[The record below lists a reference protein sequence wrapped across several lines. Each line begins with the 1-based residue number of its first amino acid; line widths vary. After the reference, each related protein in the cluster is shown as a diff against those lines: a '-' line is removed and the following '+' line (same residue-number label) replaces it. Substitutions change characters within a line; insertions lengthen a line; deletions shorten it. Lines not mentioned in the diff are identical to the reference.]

1 MQINSLYLYP
11 NYLDVYTNSPGSW
24 TTERYRRVYNRNLK
38 IYRSVDNRIDLQ
50 VRNSDQKPQN
60 ISNYHLVFNIL
71 TREGDDLLLSKDCT
85 SVSGT
90 GGRVYVSL
98 SEEDLYN
105 IENGFYNYSI
115 VRETRNYADSVDP
128 DYIVTEKSVLY
139 FDSQYGAIGT
149 LEVSGDVLG
158 NAEPSV
164 VIDKFNYVNPATL
177 GQPEPEYYV
186 SSIIDTNQA
195 IVTADS
201 IHTFQF
207 YTTDYEGSVTIEGS
221 LEDGAIPSNWVT
233 ISSNSIDPGTNE
245 FSISNQP
252 TVYKNV
258 TGKWNFFRIK
268 HFPTSGTLD
277 KILYR

>member
-1 MQINSLYLYP
+1 MQTNSIYLYP
-11 NYLDVYTNSPGSW
+11 NYLDVYTNSSGSW

-50 VRNSDQKPQN
+50 VRNADQKPNN

-71 TREGDDLLLSKDCT
+71 TMEGEDLILSKDCT
-85 SVSGT
+85 LVSGT
-90 GGRVYVSL
+90 GGRVYVNI
-98 SEEDLYN
+98 SEEDLYD
-105 IENGFYNYSI
+105 IENGYYHYSI
-115 VRETRNYADSVDP
+115 TKELRNYDSNISP
-128 DYIVTEKSVLY
+128 DYTVTEKSPLY

-158 NAEPSV
+158 TAEPSV

-186 SSIIDTNQA
+186 SSIIDTKQN
-195 IVTADS
+195 IITADS

-221 LEDGAIPSNWVT
+221 LEEGAIPSNWVT
-233 ISSNSIDPGTNE
+233 ISSNSIDPGVNE
-245 FSISNQP
+245 FTISNQP

>member
-1 MQINSLYLYP
+1 MQTNSIYLYP
-11 NYLDVYTNSPGSW
+11 NYLDVYTNSSGSW

-50 VRNSDQKPQN
+50 VRNADQKPNN

-71 TREGDDLLLSKDCT
+71 TMEGEDLILSKDCT
-85 SVSGT
+85 LVSGT
-90 GGRVYVSL
+90 GGRVYVNI
-98 SEEDLYN
+98 SEEDLYD
-105 IENGFYNYSI
+105 IENGYYHYSI
-115 VRETRNYADSVDP
+115 TKELRNYDSNISP
-128 DYIVTEKSVLY
+128 DYTVTEKSPLY

-158 NAEPSV
+158 TAEPSV

-177 GQPEPEYYV
+177 GQSEPEYYV
-186 SSIIDTNQA
+186 SSIIDTKQN
-195 IVTADS
+195 IITADS

-221 LEDGAIPSNWVT
+221 LEQGAIPSNWVT
-233 ISSNSIDPGTNE
+233 ISSNSIDPGVNE
-245 FSISNQP
+245 FTISNQP

>member
-115 VRETRNYADSVDP
+115 VRETRNYA
-128 DYIVTEKSVLY
+128 I
-139 FDSQYGAIGT
+139 
-149 LEVSGDVLG
+149 
-158 NAEPSV
+158 
-164 VIDKFNYVNPATL
+164 
-177 GQPEPEYYV
+177 
-186 SSIIDTNQA
+186 
-195 IVTADS
+195 
-201 IHTFQF
+201 
-207 YTTDYEGSVTIEGS
+207 
-221 LEDGAIPSNWVT
+221 
-233 ISSNSIDPGTNE
+233 
-245 FSISNQP
+245 
-252 TVYKNV
+252 
-258 TGKWNFFRIK
+258 
-268 HFPTSGTLD
+268 
-277 KILYR
+277 